1 VRSRLEKSL
10 LILVAFVFSV
20 GLWHGY
26 TRGGQDF
33 RVFDT
38 AARFVLEGQWSA
50 LYREGPDRFLY
61 APGFSILFSPL
72 SLFEQPVSHAL
83 WLALLTISF
92 FLSMRMLFARHGLL
106 PVCIAILFSMRSIWI
121 DLRYGQVNLLILS
134 LAICALLNFS
144 KPSTD
149 LRSERILFLSWLGL
163 GIAAIS
169 KLYPLALLAIPFF
182 RFRNGKWERKSFIA
196 LGGAALGVW
205 IILVLP
211 FIFAQGEGRF
221 LYEEWIAALGRRG
234 FPTDTHNQSFLAFLH
249 RILSGEDFYS
259 LTLGGTPLKTAF
271 LTLSTGTLRAI
282 GLVFSL
288 GVAALFL
295 RVVRKVK
302 DEELASFLA
311 LSLCFLPA
319 HLIWKSYFLLALP
332 LVAIVAKGKY
342 RVPVILL
349 GCCLIFTSN
358 EFLSPTAAAW
368 VEASSIFLWAHLAII
383 SFALAR
389 PSS

>member
-1 VRSRLEKSL
+1 MRTRLEKFL
-10 LILVAFVFSV
+10 LILVVFVFAV

-61 APGFSILFSPL
+61 APGFAILFSPL
-72 SLFEQPVSHAL
+72 SLFEQHVSHAL
-83 WLALLTISF
+83 WLALLTVSF
-92 FLSMRMLFARHGLL
+92 FLSMRMLFVRYGIL

-134 LAICALLNFS
+134 VAICALINFS
-144 KPSTD
+144 KPNTG
-149 LRSERILFLSWLGL
+149 LRSGRILFLSWVGL

-169 KLYPLALLAIPFF
+169 KLYPLALLAIPFL
-182 RFRNGKWERKSFIA
+182 RFRAGRWEQKSFIA
-196 LGGAALGVW
+196 LGGATLGVG

-211 FIFAQGEGRF
+211 FVFAHGEGKF
-221 LYEEWIAALGRRG
+221 LFEEWFAALGRRG

-249 RILSGEDFYS
+249 RMFSGESFYS
-259 LTLGGTPLKTAF
+259 LTLGGTPLQMNAF
-271 LTLSTGTLRAI
+271 TLSTSTLRVI

-288 GVAALFL
+288 GIAALFI
-295 RVVRKVK
+295 RVIRKVE
-302 DEELASFLA
+302 DENLAAFLA
-311 LSLCFLPA
+311 LALCFLPA
-319 HLIWKSYFLLALP
+319 HLVWKSYFLLALP
-332 LVAIVAKGKY
+332 LVAIIARGKY

-349 GCCLIFTSN
+349 GCCLVFTSN

-368 VEASSIFLWAHLAII
+368 VEASSVFLWAHLTVIAW
-383 SFALAR
+383 AMAR